1 MKLLR
6 DLLLGFVKIHIL
18 YHAQI
23 EPIYG
28 TGISDE
34 LEEHGYQLSWGTLY
48 PLLHSLEAD
57 GLLAREDRIVG
68 GKIRKYYTIT
78 PLGREALVEAT
89 QKAVELVT
97 EIVDDDPR
105 DVATVDGA
113 RSRPTTQSS

>member
-28 TGISDE
+28 SGISDE

-105 DVATVDGA
+105 YAATVDGA
-113 RSRPTTQSS
+113 RSRPTTQPN